1 MISKLISIFK
11 KVEEDNNTYAQE
23 FIDFYKKC
31 VETFPRTLKNEL
43 KRKSIKPC
51 VITGEKNASDTYYL
65 GFMLSDVLWWE
76 EKINNEPLYFKKPDE
91 LKREIIKAAL
101 DIFDGL
107 QISDEKYNEY
117 TKDLMKELEGL
128 NNQ

>member
-43 KRKSIKPC
+43 RNVQIKPC
-51 VITGEKNASDTYYL
+51 VKTTAQSIADEYTMTFTWADI
-65 GFMLSDVLWWE
+65 MWWQGMIE
-76 EKINNEPLYFKKPDE
+76 NEPLYFKKPDE
-91 LKREIIKAAL
+91 LKREVIHAAL